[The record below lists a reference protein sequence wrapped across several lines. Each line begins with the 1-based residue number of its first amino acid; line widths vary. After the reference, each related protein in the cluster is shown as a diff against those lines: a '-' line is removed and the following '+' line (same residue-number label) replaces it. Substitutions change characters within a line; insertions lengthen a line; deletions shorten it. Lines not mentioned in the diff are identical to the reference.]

1 MQNMTFQWDSR
12 YVYYSSSSASCPSII
27 SVRKYY
33 QETDMRGNYLPLC
46 HLHFSSICHFSP
58 FQIRIYPVNF
68 ISSSPGSLF
77 LVLHCLN
84 FPEDSQSPPNIGVT
98 RINRGQIYKR
108 QCIIPTKLSRGCHI
122 KNTAGALC
130 FSMKIKSRCFRNQIE
145 KKNHPNLILNSYR
158 L

>member
-1 MQNMTFQWDSR
+1 MEQYRVYFVGNQYNFVCLSENGGKKIMQNMTFQWDSR

-46 HLHFSSICHFSP
+46 HLHFSSICHFFP

-98 RINRGQIYKR
+98 RINR
-108 QCIIPTKLSRGCHI
+108 S
-122 KNTAGALC
+122 
-130 FSMKIKSRCFRNQIE
+130 
-145 KKNHPNLILNSYR
+145 
-158 L
+158 